1 MAREIEG
8 KLTHLDEKGQERMV
22 DVSGKSPTHREAVAE
37 GILRLP
43 EPVSEAIRTGAL
55 PKGDF
60 YATARIAGI
69 LAAKQTSTLIPLS
82 HPLPLE
88 HVQVE
93 VWFDQKQKICARAK
107 VVTDAKTG
115 VEMEALTAVT
125 VALLTVYD
133 MLKALGKGME
143 LGPIRLQSKTGGKS
157 GEYAVPSLFEEDN
170 SSS

>member
-1 MAREIEG
+1 M
-8 KLTHLDEKGQERMV
+8 
-22 DVSGKSPTHREAVAE
+22 DVSGKSVTYREAVAE
-37 GILRLP
+37 GILQLP
-43 EPVSEAIRTGAL
+43 EPVSEAIRSGAL

-107 VVTDAKTG
+107 VVTEAKTG

-143 LGPIRLQSKTGGKS
+143 LGPIRLQSKSGGKS
-157 GEYAVPSLFEEDN
+157 GEYAVSSLFEEDN